1 MTRTGKHIAAA
12 LLVLG
17 ALPAQAEVRRPAGG
31 AASAQVQALLQQISA
46 ERDTLKADN
55 TRLKADL
62 DKAQQAQKTAETAAT
77 AGADEATR
85 LRAALAAFQTQNE
98 ALRAQLGQS
107 QTAFGSLRSEHAAT
121 QAELKQAQGK
131 GQALDG
137 ELGECRARVDTLIGH
152 NRRLFD
158 IGNEL
163 LDRFEKKG
171 VWASLREAEPFTGL
185 KRVELEN
192 IVQDYRFAIDDQRV
206 AAPAAPGA
214 DADVA
219 QGPDAKAAQGVAAAA
234 QGTAPPQ

>member
-1 MTRTGKHIAAA
+1 MNRTAKLMAVA
-12 LLVLG
+12 LLALG
-17 ALPAQAEVRRPAGG
+17 ALPVQAEVRRPSGG

-46 ERDTLKADN
+46 ERDALKTENA
-55 TRLKADL
+55 RLKADL
-62 DKAQQAQKTAETAAT
+62 DKAQQAQQTAAAAVA
-77 AGADEATR
+77 AGTEELTR
-85 LRAALAAFQTQNE
+85 LRAAVAAFQTQNE

-107 QTAFGSLRSEHAAT
+107 QTAIGSLRSEQAAT
-121 QAELKQAQGK
+121 VAALKQAQGK
-131 GQALDG
+131 GQVLDG

-152 NRRLFD
+152 NRRLFE

-206 AAPAAPGA
+206 QAEP
-214 DADVA
+214 A
-219 QGPDAKAAQGVAAAA
+219 QG
-234 QGTAPPQ
+234 APRPQ

>member
-1 MTRTGKHIAAA
+1 MTQTATRIAAA

-17 ALPAQAEVRRPAGG
+17 ALPTQAEVRHPAGG

-62 DKAQQAQKTAETAAT
+62 DKAQQAQKTAEAAAA
-77 AGADEATR
+77 AGSDESTR

-107 QTAFGSLRSEHAAT
+107 QTAIGTLRGEQAAT
-121 QAELKQAQGK
+121 RAELKQAQGK

-137 ELGECRARVDTLIGH
+137 QLGECRARVDTLIGH
-152 NRRLFD
+152 NLRLFE

-206 AAPAAPGA
+206 AAEAAHR
-214 DADVA
+214 
-219 QGPDAKAAQGVAAAA
+219 PDAKAAQGTAA
-234 QGTAPPQ
+234 PQ

>member
-1 MTRTGKHIAAA
+1 MTQTARCMAVA
-12 LLVLG
+12 LMALC

-31 AASAQVQALLQQISA
+31 AAGAQVQALLQQISA
-46 ERDTLKADN
+46 ERDTLKTEN

-62 DKAQQAQKTAETAAT
+62 DKAQQAQKTAEAAAS
-77 AGADEATR
+77 AGDEELTR
-85 LRAALAAFQTQNE
+85 LRAAVAAFQAQNE

-107 QTAFGSLRSEHAAT
+107 QAAIGSLRGEQAAT
-121 QAELKQAQGK
+121 QAELRQAQGK

-137 ELGECRARVDTLIGH
+137 ELGACRARVDTLIGH
-152 NRRLFD
+152 NGRLFD

-206 AAPAAPGA
+206 AAKAA
-214 DADVA
+214 
-219 QGPDAKAAQGVAAAA
+219 QEMDAKAAPGSDAKPA
-234 QGTAPPQ
+234 QGAATPQ